1 MKKELEEN
9 LEVLS
14 DRVDALTMMFCD
26 LRDSMYEQSARDAN
40 REIYKRWSQ
49 LETLCHQLVEE
60 NTMLY
65 RLANSAKEVQNV
77 EAS

>member
-1 MKKELEEN
+1 MKKDF
-9 LEVLS
+9 EVLS

-26 LRDSMYEQSARDAN
+26 LRDSMYRQSVENAD

-60 NTMLY
+60 NTVLHA
-65 RLANSAKEVQNV
+65 LANPKEEVQNGK
-77 EAS
+77 AS

>member
-1 MKKELEEN
+1 MKKELQT
-9 LEVLS
+9 VS
-14 DRVDALTMMFCD
+14 DRLDALTMMFCD
-26 LRDSMYEQSARDAN
+26 LRDSMYKQSVENAD

-65 RLANSAKEVQNV
+65 ALANPKE
-77 EAS
+77 EAQDGKAY